1 MSKKSRLSNIFGLKL
16 LPVSG
21 EMTSTAKDMLDQ
33 ETEYLEYLRNRKKFF
48 VMTQIQ
54 QTRVHVIKKR
64 KKKKKD
70 DPNRRGGFG
79 LFPPFRRRKKKVRV
93 KKTLKEKVKQHARI
107 KGKKANRNI
116 KSKLERTFKRPS
128 AGPGGANK
136 VTPFTRNKPKLPKKA
151 PKLPTFAGR
160 SGTTSLTKP
169 KPVTKAL
176 QKVIPPQA
184 RKKVVEKVMSVASR
198 KTLQKASAKTATK
211 VLGKTMIKT
220 GIKKVPILG
229 AIAGLG
235 FGVQR
240 LLSGDPAGA
249 LMEVAS
255 GVASTIP
262 GAGTAISIG
271 IDSALIAKD
280 LAPKQAKA
288 CLKDGGEVSSPT
300 QALIAEGGEPELV
313 VPHSKLGPVFQSL
326 LRQVGTVLTD
336 VTTGFLATLPVPSSR
351 SQAVSAES
359 AKLAAV
365 FGGKSTPLSIFKGSK
380 IKKAAAGF
388 LKKAAG
394 GAMSIAKTAFKMT
407 PVGMAMGMLGSPA
420 KADGIKETFRKRK
433 VINKMSNVNGVMTS
447 SSWDSDT
454 AKQYGNFPVTDVYGS
469 TEGRSKPHG
478 GVDLGTPV
486 GTPVGFTEPGEILA
500 AGKYGGY
507 GNMMDVWL
515 PATKV
520 QMRIAHLSKFVKRT
534 GEFIAGEKL
543 AETGGAVGDP
553 GAGSST
559 GPHLHFEADNK
570 KNSTRYGGAGNP
582 MPYAPLLSFSAVE
595 PPSKSGKGGYGMTP
609 GLGTS
614 YGYPLTN
621 TIKWPSSGGSMGGPS
636 LMPNEGGATSTGMK
650 TPTLVPIPFAVQT
663 PVPVPVQKVIMR
675 DKTHVK
681 SYGIDPFSGKY
692 GEL

>member
-93 KKTLKEKVKQHARI
+93 KKTVKEKVKQHARI

-116 KSKLERTFKRPS
+116 RSKLERAFKKPS

-136 VTPFTRNKPKLPKKA
+136 VSPTKRPVKMPKKA

-169 KPVTKAL
+169 KPATKAL
-176 QKVIPPQA
+176 QKVIPPAA
-184 RKKVVEKVMSVASR
+184 RKKVVEKVMSVAGK
-198 KTLQKASAKTATK
+198 KTLAKTGAKTATK

-220 GIKKVPILG
+220 GVKKIPILG

-235 FGVQR
+235 FGAQR
-240 LLSGDPAGA
+240 LLSGDPVGA

-280 LAPKQAKA
+280 LAPKQAKT

-394 GAMSIAKTAFKMT
+394 GLGTIAKTAFKMT

-420 KADGIKETFRKRK
+420 KADGIKETFRKRE

-515 PATKV
+515 PAAKV

-559 GPHLHFEADNK
+559 GPHLHFEADSK

-636 LMPNEGGATSTGMK
+636 LAPSEGGSTGTIKQPMMI
-650 TPTLVPIPFAVQT
+650 PIPFSIEI
-663 PVPVPVQKVIMR
+663 PVPVEVTKIISE
-675 DKTHVK
+675 K
-681 SYGIDPFSGKY
+681 SKSIKAYGIDSFSGKY

>member
-21 EMTSTAKDMLDQ
+21 EMTSTAKSMLDQ
-33 ETEYLEYLRNRKKFF
+33 ETEYLDYLRNRKKFF

-54 QTRVHVIKKR
+54 QTRVQVVKKR
-64 KKKKKD
+64 KKK
-70 DPNRRGGFG
+70 NETGGG
-79 LFPPFRRRKKKVRV
+79 AVGMFPPFRRRKKKVKSRL
-93 KKTLKEKVKQHARI
+93 KKTPKKTFMEKAKQKGRI
-107 KGKKANRNI
+107 KGKQLNKKFGNAFK
-116 KSKLERTFKRPS
+116 KSSNLP
-128 AGPGGANK
+128 GANK
-136 VTPFTRNKPKLPKKA
+136 VSPTKRPIKMPKKA
-151 PKLPTFAGR
+151 PKLPTFAGKG
-160 SGTTSLTKP
+160 GTSTLVKP
-169 KPVTKAL
+169 KSVTK
-176 QKVIPPQA
+176 QISKVIPPAA
-184 RKKVVEKVMSVASR
+184 RKKVVEKVMSVAGK
-198 KTLQKASAKTATK
+198 KTLAKTGAKTATK

-220 GIKKVPILG
+220 GVKKIPILG

-240 LLSGDPAGA
+240 LVSGDPVGA

-280 LAPKQAKA
+280 LAPKQAKT

-326 LRQVGTVLTD
+326 LKQVGTILTD
-336 VTTGFLATLPVPSSR
+336 VTTGFLSTLPVPTAASS
-351 SQAVSAES
+351 AILGES

-365 FGGKSTPLSIFKGSK
+365 FGGTSTRMSVFKGSK

-388 LKKAAG
+388 LKRMGG
-394 GAMSIAKTAFKMT
+394 GALNLAKGAVGMT
-407 PVGMAMGMLGSPA
+407 PIGMAMGMLSRPA
-420 KADGIKETFRKRK
+420 KADGKKETFRKRK
-433 VINKMSNVNGVMTS
+433 VINNISTVNGVTTS
-447 SSWDSDT
+447 SSWDSDS
-454 AKQYGNFPVTDVYGS
+454 AKEYGNFPVTDTYGS
-469 TEGRSKPHG
+469 TEGRSRPHG

-486 GTPVGFTEPGEILA
+486 GTPVGFKEPGEILA

-515 PATKV
+515 PSAKV

-534 GEFIAGEKL
+534 GEFVAGEKL

-559 GPHLHFEADNK
+559 GPHLHFEADSK

-595 PPSKSGKGGYGMTP
+595 PPSGKDGKGGYGMTP

-636 LMPNEGGATSTGMK
+636 LAPSGGESTGTIKQPMMI
-650 TPTLVPIPFAVQT
+650 PIPFSIEI
-663 PVPVPVQKVIMR
+663 PVPVEVTKIISE
-675 DKTHVK
+675 K
-681 SYGIDPFSGKY
+681 SKSIKAYGIDSFSGKY

>member
-1 MSKKSRLSNIFGLKL
+1 MNKSRLSNIFGSKL
-16 LPVSG
+16 LPISG
-21 EMTSTAKDMLDQ
+21 EMTSTAKNMLDQ
-33 ETEYLEYLRNRKKFF
+33 ETEYIDYLRNRKKFF

-54 QTRVHVIKKR
+54 QTRVTIAKRKTKAKKEEE
-64 KKKKKD
+64 KKKKK
-70 DPNRRGGFG
+70 RGGKPWWMRSKKKG
-79 LFPPFRRRKKKVRV
+79 KKKTLLQKAKKRARIAGRKTKVGIKKKVVPAANKISKFTKRKAKDFV
-93 KKTLKEKVKQHARI
+93 TVGNKVK
-107 KGKKANRNI
+107 
-116 KSKLERTFKRPS
+116 
-128 AGPGGANK
+128 GGATKLLSAAKNK
-136 VTPFTRNKPKLPKKA
+136 IVPTGGIKPSQLS
-151 PKLPTFAGR
+151 R
-160 SGTTSLTKP
+160 
-169 KPVTKAL
+169 
-176 QKVIPPQA
+176 VIPKGA
-184 RKKVVEKVMSVASR
+184 RKKVVEKLVQKGAS
-198 KTLQKASAKTATK
+198 KTLQKAGTKVATKVAAKTAVK
-211 VLGKTMIKT
+211 IGL
-220 GIKKVPILG
+220 KKIPVVGL
-229 AIAGLG
+229 IAGLG

-240 LLSGDPAGA
+240 LMKGDVTGA
-249 LMEVAS
+249 LMEAGS
-255 GVASTIP
+255 GLASTIP

-271 IDSALIAKD
+271 IDSALMAKD
-280 LAPKQAKA
+280 VAG
-288 CLKDGGEVSSPT
+288 LKDGGEVSSPT

-326 LRQVGTVLTD
+326 LKQVGTILTD
-336 VTTGFLATLPVPSSR
+336 VTTGFLSTLPVPTAASS
-351 SQAVSAES
+351 AILGES

-365 FGGKSTPLSIFKGSK
+365 FGGTSTPMSVFKGSK

-388 LKKAAG
+388 LKRMGGGALNLAKSAIGMTPMGMAAG
-394 GAMSIAKTAFKMT
+394 AIGSL
-407 PVGMAMGMLGSPA
+407 LGGRPA
-420 KADGIKETFRKRK
+420 KAEETFRKRT
-433 VINKMSNVNGVMTS
+433 VNNTMSNVNGVMTS

-454 AKQYGNFPVTDVYGS
+454 ATSLGNFPVTDTFGS
-469 TEGRSKPHG
+469 TEGRSRPHG

-515 PATKV
+515 PAAKI

-534 GEFIAGEKL
+534 GEFMAGEKL

-595 PPSKSGKGGYGMTP
+595 PPSGEGGKGGYGMTP

-636 LMPNEGGATSTGMK
+636 LAPSGGGSIGTIKQPMMI
-650 TPTLVPIPFAVQT
+650 PIPFSVQI
-663 PVPVPVQKVIMR
+663 PVPVEVTKIISE
-675 DKTHVK
+675 K
-681 SYGIDPFSGKY
+681 SKSIKAYGIDPFSGKY

>member
-1 MSKKSRLSNIFGLKL
+1 MNKSRLSNIFGSKL
-16 LPVSG
+16 LPISG
-21 EMTSTAKDMLDQ
+21 EMTSTAKNMLDQ
-33 ETEYLEYLRNRKKFF
+33 ETEYIDYLRNRKKFF

-54 QTRVHVIKKR
+54 QTRVTIAKRKTKAKKDEEKKKNKRGGKPWWMRSKKKGKKKTLLQKAKKR
-64 KKKKKD
+64 ARIAGRKTKV
-70 DPNRRGGFG
+70 GI
-79 LFPPFRRRKKKVRV
+79 KKKVVPAANKISKFTKRKAKDFV
-93 KKTLKEKVKQHARI
+93 TVGNKVK
-107 KGKKANRNI
+107 
-116 KSKLERTFKRPS
+116 
-128 AGPGGANK
+128 GGATKLLSAAKNK
-136 VTPFTRNKPKLPKKA
+136 IVPTGGIKPSQLS
-151 PKLPTFAGR
+151 R
-160 SGTTSLTKP
+160 
-169 KPVTKAL
+169 
-176 QKVIPPQA
+176 VIPKGA
-184 RKKVVEKVMSVASR
+184 RKKVVEKLVQKGAS
-198 KTLQKASAKTATK
+198 KTLQKAGTKVATKVAAKTAVK
-211 VLGKTMIKT
+211 IGL
-220 GIKKVPILG
+220 KKIPVVGL
-229 AIAGLG
+229 IAGLG

-240 LLSGDPAGA
+240 LMKGDVTGA
-249 LMEVAS
+249 LMEAGS
-255 GVASTIP
+255 GLASTIP

-271 IDSALIAKD
+271 IDSALMAKD
-280 LAPKQAKA
+280 VAG
-288 CLKDGGEVSSPT
+288 LKDGGEVSSPT

-326 LRQVGTVLTD
+326 LKQVGTILTD
-336 VTTGFLATLPVPSSR
+336 VTTGFLSTLPVPTAASS
-351 SQAVSAES
+351 AILGES

-365 FGGKSTPLSIFKGSK
+365 FGGTSTRMSVFKGSK

-388 LKKAAG
+388 LKRMGG
-394 GAMSIAKTAFKMT
+394 GALNLAKGAVGMT
-407 PVGMAMGMLGSPA
+407 PIGMAMGMLSRPA
-420 KADGIKETFRKRK
+420 KADGKKETFRKRE
-433 VINKMSNVNGVMTS
+433 VLNKISTVNGVTTS
-447 SSWDSDT
+447 SSWDSDS
-454 AKQYGNFPVTDVYGS
+454 AKEYGNFPVTDTYGS
-469 TEGRSKPHG
+469 TEGRSRPHG

-515 PATKV
+515 PAAKI

-534 GEFIAGEKL
+534 GEFMAGEKL

-595 PPSKSGKGGYGMTP
+595 PPSGEGGKGGYGMTP

-636 LMPNEGGATSTGMK
+636 LAPSGGGSIGTIKQPMMI
-650 TPTLVPIPFAVQT
+650 PIPFSVQI
-663 PVPVPVQKVIMR
+663 PVPVEVTKIISE
-675 DKTHVK
+675 K
-681 SYGIDPFSGKY
+681 SKSIKAYGIDSFSGKY

>member
-1 MSKKSRLSNIFGLKL
+1 MKARLTNIFGLKL

-21 EMTSTAKDMLDQ
+21 EMTSTAKDMLDK
-33 ETEYLEYLRNRKKFF
+33 EIEYIDYLRNRKKFF
-48 VMTQIQ
+48 FMTQVQ
-54 QTRVHVIKKR
+54 QTRVHVVAKR
-64 KKKKKD
+64 KKKKE
-70 DPNRRGGFG
+70 DPNRRRRGG
-79 LFPPFRRRKKKVRV
+79 LLWFPKRRKKKVRV
-93 KKTLKEKVKQHARI
+93 KKTLKEKVKQQARI
-107 KGKKANRNI
+107 KGKKVNKNVRKGLENAFRKPSAQTSANNI
-116 KSKLERTFKRPS
+116 KR
-128 AGPGGANK
+128 GPVRSPVK
-136 VTPFTRNKPKLPKKA
+136 KPKIPA
-151 PKLPTFAGR
+151 FAGKGR
-160 SGTTSLTKP
+160 TATSTLTKP
-169 KPVTKAL
+169 KQVTKTL

-407 PVGMAMGMLGSPA
+407 PVVS
-420 KADGIKETFRKRK
+420 KEKK
-433 VINKMSNVNGVMTS
+433 E
-447 SSWDSDT
+447 
-454 AKQYGNFPVTDVYGS
+454 
-469 TEGRSKPHG
+469 EGQS
-478 GVDLGTPV
+478 
-486 GTPVGFTEPGEILA
+486 
-500 AGKYGGY
+500 
-507 GNMMDVWL
+507 
-515 PATKV
+515 
-520 QMRIAHLSKFVKRT
+520 
-534 GEFIAGEKL
+534 
-543 AETGGAVGDP
+543 
-553 GAGSST
+553 
-559 GPHLHFEADNK
+559 
-570 KNSTRYGGAGNP
+570 
-582 MPYAPLLSFSAVE
+582 
-595 PPSKSGKGGYGMTP
+595 
-609 GLGTS
+609 
-614 YGYPLTN
+614 
-621 TIKWPSSGGSMGGPS
+621 
-636 LMPNEGGATSTGMK
+636 
-650 TPTLVPIPFAVQT
+650 
-663 PVPVPVQKVIMR
+663 
-675 DKTHVK
+675 
-681 SYGIDPFSGKY
+681 
-692 GEL
+692 

>member
-1 MSKKSRLSNIFGLKL
+1 MSVAG
-16 LPVSG
+16 
-21 EMTSTAKDMLDQ
+21 
-33 ETEYLEYLRNRKKFF
+33 
-48 VMTQIQ
+48 
-54 QTRVHVIKKR
+54 
-64 KKKKKD
+64 
-70 DPNRRGGFG
+70 
-79 LFPPFRRRKKKVRV
+79 
-93 KKTLKEKVKQHARI
+93 KKTLA
-107 KGKKANRNI
+107 
-116 KSKLERTFKRPS
+116 
-128 AGPGGANK
+128 
-136 VTPFTRNKPKLPKKA
+136 
-151 PKLPTFAGR
+151 
-160 SGTTSLTKP
+160 
-169 KPVTKAL
+169 
-176 QKVIPPQA
+176 
-184 RKKVVEKVMSVASR
+184 
-198 KTLQKASAKTATK
+198 KTGAKTATK

-220 GIKKVPILG
+220 GVKKIPILG

-235 FGVQR
+235 FGAQR
-240 LLSGDPAGA
+240 LLSGDPVGA

-280 LAPKQAKA
+280 LAPKQAKT

-326 LRQVGTVLTD
+326 LKQVGTILTD
-336 VTTGFLATLPVPSSR
+336 VTTGFLSTLPVPTAASS
-351 SQAVSAES
+351 AILGES

-365 FGGKSTPLSIFKGSK
+365 FGGTSTRMSVFKGSK

-388 LKKAAG
+388 LKRMGG
-394 GAMSIAKTAFKMT
+394 GALNLAKGAVGMT
-407 PVGMAMGMLGSPA
+407 PIGMAMGMLSRPA
-420 KADGIKETFRKRK
+420 KADGKKETFRKRK
-433 VINKMSNVNGVMTS
+433 VINKISDVNGVITS
-447 SSWDSDT
+447 SSWDSDS
-454 AKQYGNFPVTDVYGS
+454 AKEYGNFPVTDTYGS
-469 TEGRSKPHG
+469 TEGRSRPHG

-515 PATKV
+515 PAAKV

-559 GPHLHFEADNK
+559 GPHLHFEADSK

-595 PPSKSGKGGYGMTP
+595 PPSGKDGKGGM

-636 LMPNEGGATSTGMK
+636 LAPSGGESTGTIKQPMMI
-650 TPTLVPIPFAVQT
+650 PIPFSIEI
-663 PVPVPVQKVIMR
+663 PVPVEVTKIISE
-675 DKTHVK
+675 K
-681 SYGIDPFSGKY
+681 SKSIKAYGIDSFSGKY

>member
-21 EMTSTAKDMLDQ
+21 EMTSTAKSMLDQ
-33 ETEYLEYLRNRKKFF
+33 ETEYLDYLRNRKKFF

-54 QTRVHVIKKR
+54 QTRVQVVKKR
-64 KKKKKD
+64 KKRKKD
-70 DPNRRGGFG
+70 ENRRGGG
-79 LFPPFRRRKKKVRV
+79 GGIFPPFGRKKKKVRV
-93 KKTLKEKVKQHARI
+93 KKSLKEKAKQFGRI
-107 KGKKANRNI
+107 KGKKANKNI
-116 KSKLERTFKRPS
+116 KSTLERTFKRPS

-136 VTPFTRNKPKLPKKA
+136 VSPTKRPIKMPKKA

-160 SGTTSLTKP
+160 SGTSTLVKP
-169 KPVTKAL
+169 KSVTK
-176 QKVIPPQA
+176 QISKVIPPAA
-184 RKKVVEKVMSVASR
+184 RKKVVEKVMSVAGK
-198 KTLQKASAKTATK
+198 KTLAKTGAKTATK

-220 GIKKVPILG
+220 GVKKIPILG

-235 FGVQR
+235 FGAQR
-240 LLSGDPAGA
+240 LLSGDPVGA

-280 LAPKQAKA
+280 LAPKQAKT

-326 LRQVGTVLTD
+326 LKQVGTILTD
-336 VTTGFLATLPVPSSR
+336 VTTGFLSTLPVPTAASS
-351 SQAVSAES
+351 AILGES

-365 FGGKSTPLSIFKGSK
+365 FGGTSTRMSVFKGSK

-388 LKKAAG
+388 LKRMGG
-394 GAMSIAKTAFKMT
+394 GALNLAKGAVGMT
-407 PVGMAMGMLGSPA
+407 PIGMAMGMLGSPA

-515 PATKV
+515 PAAKV

-559 GPHLHFEADNK
+559 GPHLHFEADSK

-595 PPSKSGKGGYGMTP
+595 PPSGKDGKGGM

-636 LMPNEGGATSTGMK
+636 LAPSGGESTGTIKQPMMI
-650 TPTLVPIPFAVQT
+650 PIPFSIEI
-663 PVPVPVQKVIMR
+663 PVPVEVTKIISE
-675 DKTHVK
+675 K
-681 SYGIDPFSGKY
+681 SKSIKAYGIDSFSGKY

>member
-1 MSKKSRLSNIFGLKL
+1 
-16 LPVSG
+16 
-21 EMTSTAKDMLDQ
+21 MTSTAKDMLDQ
-33 ETEYLEYLRNRKKFF
+33 EIEYIDYLRNRKKFF
-48 VMTQIQ
+48 FMTQIQ
-54 QTRVHVIKKR
+54 QTRVTVKKRVKAQPKEETKKRSGLRLPFRKKR
-64 KKKKKD
+64 KVKKK
-70 DPNRRGGFG
+70 N
-79 LFPPFRRRKKKVRV
+79 
-93 KKTLKEKVKQHARI
+93 LKQKVKQRARI
-107 KGKKANRNI
+107 QGKKA
-116 KSKLERTFKRPS
+116 KRAMGAAGNKIS
-128 AGPGGANK
+128 A
-136 VTPFTRNKPKLPKKA
+136 FTRNKTKKLGKNLVSTGKTMKGQALKKVSQGTKFMTQGA
-151 PKLPTFAGR
+151 NKITKTAGA
-160 SGTTSLTKP
+160 LTKV
-169 KPVTKAL
+169 K
-176 QKVIPPQA
+176 PQA
-184 RKKVVEKVMSVASR
+184 VA
-198 KTLQKASAKTATK
+198 KTLSAVPTKTKTTIVKKLAATATK
-211 VLGKTMIKT
+211 KAVA
-220 GIKKVPILG
+220 KKVATKTAAKLATKTAVKVGLKKIPVVGL
-229 AIAGLG
+229 IAGLG

-240 LLSGDPAGA
+240 LMKGDIAGA
-249 LMEVAS
+249 LMEVGS

-280 LAPKQAKA
+280 LAPKQATA

-394 GAMSIAKTAFKMT
+394 GLGTIAKTAFKMT

-420 KADGIKETFRKRK
+420 KADGIKETFRKRE

-559 GPHLHFEADNK
+559 GPHLHFEADSK

>member
-1 MSKKSRLSNIFGLKL
+1 MKARLTNIFGLKL

-33 ETEYLEYLRNRKKFF
+33 EIEYIDYLRNRKKFF
-48 VMTQIQ
+48 FMTQVQ
-54 QTRVHVIKKR
+54 QTRVHVVAKR
-64 KKKKKD
+64 KKKKE
-70 DPNRRGGFG
+70 DPNRRRRGG
-79 LFPPFRRRKKKVRV
+79 LLWFPKRRKKKVRV
-93 KKTLKEKVKQHARI
+93 KKTLKEKVKQQARI
-107 KGKKANRNI
+107 KGKKVNKNVRKGLENAFRKPSAQTSANNI
-116 KSKLERTFKRPS
+116 KR
-128 AGPGGANK
+128 GPVRSPVK
-136 VTPFTRNKPKLPKKA
+136 KPKIPA
-151 PKLPTFAGR
+151 FAGKGR
-160 SGTTSLTKP
+160 TATSTLTKP
-169 KPVTKAL
+169 KQVTKTL

-220 GIKKVPILG
+220 GVKKVPILG

-326 LRQVGTVLTD
+326 LKQVGTILTD
-336 VTTGFLATLPVPSSR
+336 VTTGFLSTLPVPTAA
-351 SQAVSAES
+351 SQSILAES
-359 AKLAAV
+359 AKLASV
-365 FGGKSTPLSIFKGSK
+365 FGGKATPMSVFKGSK
-380 IKKAAAGF
+380 IKKAAGGF
-388 LKKAAG
+388 LKKMAG
-394 GAMSIAKTAFKMT
+394 GAMNLAKGAFKMT
-407 PVGMAMGMLGSPA
+407 PMGMAAGAVGSMFKGKAA
-420 KADGIKETFRKRK
+420 KAETFRKRN
-433 VINKMSNVNGVMTS
+433 VINKMTEVNGVMTS

-454 AKQYGNFPVTDVYGS
+454 ATSYGNFPVTDTYGS
-469 TEGRSKPHG
+469 TEGRSRPHG

-486 GTPVGFTEPGEILA
+486 GTPVGFKEPGEILA
-500 AGKYGGY
+500 AGKFGGY

-515 PATKV
+515 PSAKV
-520 QMRIAHLSKFVKRT
+520 QMRIAHLSKIVKRT

-595 PPSKSGKGGYGMTP
+595 PPSGEGAK
-609 GLGTS
+609 
-614 YGYPLTN
+614 
-621 TIKWPSSGGSMGGPS
+621 GGPS
-636 LMPNEGGATSTGMK
+636 LGASYGHPLQYTVKWPTSNGAMGGPGLFGAIGSAISGVAERIIE
-650 TPTLVPIPFAVQT
+650 PRLVPYPVPT
-663 PVPVPVQKVIMR
+663 PVPVPVEKVITMV
-675 DKTHVK
+675 KPEVK
-681 SYGIDPFSGKY
+681 SHGIDSFSGRY
-692 GEL
+692 VAL